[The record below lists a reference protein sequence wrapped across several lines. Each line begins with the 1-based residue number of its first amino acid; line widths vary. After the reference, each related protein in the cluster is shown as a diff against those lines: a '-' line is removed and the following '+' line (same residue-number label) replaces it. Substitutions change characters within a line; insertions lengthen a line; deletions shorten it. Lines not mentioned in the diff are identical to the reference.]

1 MKFILLSNVATLAVL
16 ATAPGAS
23 AAGLRAR
30 AKSTASQS
38 TCCNALGSEGCTD
51 PSFPI
56 ATSKSVSFTING
68 IQLVLCCENN
78 NNVVQSPQNPACAGS
93 VYSQGTTDPS
103 SVDATD
109 DEVKSYCEYLSATEC
124 NSDQECS
131 DSGYCAPAP
140 KSTDPSSVDATD
152 DELKSYCE
160 YLSTDE
166 CNSDQ
171 ECSDSGYCAPAP
183 APKSFG
189 DAHCT
194 INIGAGEATVYGCE
208 SGEVCTLSGT
218 GCSFYMDNAS
228 GTMTMKIDTVQNG
241 DTVEANGGGDGCSL
255 ACSGSCRLTEP
266 ATCSDD
272 SSYINMVAME

>member
-56 ATSKSVSFTING
+56 ATSKSGSFTING

-109 DEVKSYCEYLSATEC
+109 DE
-124 NSDQECS
+124 
-131 DSGYCAPAP
+131 
-140 KSTDPSSVDATD
+140 
-152 DELKSYCE
+152 LKSYCE

-183 APKSFG
+183 APAPKSSG

-218 GCSFYMDNAS
+218 GCSFYIDNAS
-228 GTMTMKIDTVQNG
+228 GTMKIDTVQNG